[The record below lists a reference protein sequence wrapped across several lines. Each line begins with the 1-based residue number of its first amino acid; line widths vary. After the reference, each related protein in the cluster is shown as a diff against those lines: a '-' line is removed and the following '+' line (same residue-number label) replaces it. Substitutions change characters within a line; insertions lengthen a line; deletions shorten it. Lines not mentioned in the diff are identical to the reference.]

1 MLPLVDIL
9 EPIDYVIYGLLLRAS
24 AAKKVKG
31 AESAALARPFERNAQ
46 NDLRGKADEMNS
58 KKRNALLVGAGFLLG
73 TAGVKALTSTAAKKC
88 YVQGVAKGLQAKA
101 AYENIVEQ
109 AKAQVDDI
117 VAEANYINLTQ
128 SEAAA
133 EKVEKAEGGA
143 DPEK

>member
-1 MLPLVDIL
+1 M
-9 EPIDYVIYGLLLRAS
+9 
-24 AAKKVKG
+24 
-31 AESAALARPFERNAQ
+31 
-46 NDLRGKADEMNS
+46 
-58 KKRNALLVGAGFLLG
+58 
-73 TAGVKALTSTAAKKC
+73 
-88 YVQGVAKGLQAKA
+88 QAKA

-133 EKVEKAEGGA
+133 EKAEKAEKAKDSA